1 MTKFDRD
8 ALFPA
13 TAMPDS
19 DWWKVLWPRPE
30 QVLRK
35 VCIKPGMQ
43 VVDLCCGDGMFTV
56 PLAKLLDGNVIGVDI
71 DPVMI
76 SRAQKAVKRARAPE
90 CNWHLGDARSLD
102 TMMDEK
108 VDAVMI
114 ANTFHGVPDQPAMV
128 RAVRKVLKPGGLFI
142 VVNWHV
148 LDREETQVLG
158 MARGPL
164 TELRMSPVTLS
175 KLVEQEG
182 FALEMVA
189 ELPPFHYGAVF
200 RASV

>member
-1 MTKFDRD
+1 
-8 ALFPA
+8 
-13 TAMPDS
+13 
-19 DWWKVLWPRPE
+19 
-30 QVLRK
+30 
-35 VCIKPGMQ
+35 
-43 VVDLCCGDGMFTV
+43 
-56 PLAKLLDGNVIGVDI
+56 
-71 DPVMI
+71 
-76 SRAQKAVKRARAPE
+76 
-90 CNWHLGDARSLD
+90 
-102 TMMDEK
+102 
-108 VDAVMI
+108 
-114 ANTFHGVPDQPAMV
+114 MV
-128 RAVRKVLKPGGLFI
+128 RAVRRVLKPGGLFI